1 MGEELINFD
10 LPATTEYIIKVIG
23 VGGGGG
29 NAVNYMHRMGIKDVD
44 FVLCNTDAQA
54 LFNSPVKM
62 KLQLG
67 ASLTEGRGAGNKP
80 EIGRQAAIE
89 SSQQIS
95 DLLLRNTKMVFITAG
110 MGGGT
115 GTGAAPV
122 IAQIAKELG
131 ILTVA
136 IVTIPFRNEGKKRIA
151 QAIEGIE
158 NIRQHVDSLLVVN
171 NEKILEI
178 YGNLKV
184 TEAFSK
190 ADDVLATAAKGI
202 AEIITV
208 HGYINVDFADVETV
222 MANSGVALM
231 GSGRAAGENR
241 AITAVKAA
249 LESPLLNNNDISGA
263 RNILLNVTYGQDEI
277 TMEEIGLIIEYVQ
290 SAAGD
295 DADLIWGN
303 GCDPQLGDDLKV
315 TVIATGFS
323 SSSIPEL
330 YIRQKKVDVLNLDG
344 DIFANRVE
352 KTPLVGG
359 SRLQEANPGIPKVKR
374 NEPEDGRQRVIE
386 FDLSSDEIQVK
397 TIGTPKASTPEIPL
411 PVSKTTGK
419 PVSQPQKP
427 DSQQGKGKYGDI
439 DELENVPA
447 YKRKN
452 MPLDPVDHSKP
463 DSISRLTLNEEDG
476 DIFLRPDNSFL
487 HDNVD

>member
-1 MGEELINFD
+1 MGDELINFD
-10 LPATTEYIIKVIG
+10 LPPTTESIIKVIG

-54 LFNSPVKM
+54 LFNSPVQM

-95 DLLLRNTKMVFITAG
+95 DLLSRKTKMVFITAG

-122 IAQIAKELG
+122 IAQISKELG

-222 MANSGVALM
+222 MANSGVA
-231 GSGRAAGENR
+231 
-241 AITAVKAA
+241 VKAA

-303 GCDPQLGDDLKV
+303 GCDPQLGEDLKV

-323 SSSIPEL
+323 ASSVPEL
-330 YIRQKKVDVLNLDG
+330 YIRQKKVDVVNLDG
-344 DIFANRVE
+344 EVFANRVE

-359 SRLQEANPGIPKVKR
+359 NQLQEANPGIPKVKR
-374 NEPEDGRQRVIE
+374 NELEDGRQRVIE
-386 FDLSSDEIQVK
+386 FDLKSEEFQVK
-397 TIGTPKASTPEIPL
+397 TLSTPKASGAENPL
-411 PVSKTTGK
+411 PGTKTAGKAPGQQQKTGA
-419 PVSQPQKP
+419 
-427 DSQQGKGKYGDI
+427 QQGKGKYGDI
-439 DELENVPA
+439 DELENTPA

>member
-1 MGEELINFD
+1 MGDELINFD
-10 LPATTEYIIKVIG
+10 LPPTTESIIKVIG

-54 LFNSPVKM
+54 LFNSPVQM

-95 DLLLRNTKMVFITAG
+95 DLLSRKTKMVFITAG

-122 IAQIAKELG
+122 IAQISKELG

-222 MANSGVALM
+222 MANSGVA
-231 GSGRAAGENR
+231 
-241 AITAVKAA
+241 VKAA

-303 GCDPQLGDDLKV
+303 GCDPQLGEDLKV

-323 SSSIPEL
+323 ASSVPEL
-330 YIRQKKVDVLNLDG
+330 YIRQKKVDVVNLDG
-344 DIFANRVE
+344 EVFANRVE

-359 SRLQEANPGIPKVKR
+359 NQLQEANPGIPKVKR

-386 FDLSSDEIQVK
+386 FDLKSEEFQVK
-397 TIGTPKASTPEIPL
+397 TLSTPKASGAENPL
-411 PVSKTTGK
+411 PGTKTAGKAPGQQQKTGA
-419 PVSQPQKP
+419 
-427 DSQQGKGKYGDI
+427 QQGKGKYGDI
-439 DELENVPA
+439 DELENTPA

-463 DSISRLTLNEEDG
+463 DSISRLTLNEKDG